1 MHSSYLDAIKQF
13 EGFTTKANWDYA
25 QFINGYGTKARF
37 QGEVISTAEAD
48 RRFRS
53 EISNARAIV
62 EKAAPDVDEG
72 TKAALTSLTFN
83 AGTSWVSS
91 GLGDAV
97 RRGDLDAAR
106 EIFQQY
112 NKAGGDVLPGL
123 VSRRAKEA
131 MWIGNPS
138 ALSQSQAVASSPVL
152 SQARAEMARAEV
164 SASASGPPVIMAR
177 GTHGASSSMAVQPPA
192 AQPVSSREFDALLS
206 AVKGED
212 KALDAKAA
220 LDDRNLDQA
229 GVASLGREK
238 IAELA
243 RLIGL
248 DLGQDLR
255 AKSEESPREV

>member
-25 QFINGYGTKARF
+25 QFTNGYGTKARF

-53 EISNARAIV
+53 EISQARAIV
-62 EKAAPDVDEG
+62 DKAAPDVDEG

-138 ALSQSQAVASSPVL
+138 ALAPSQAVASSPVL
-152 SQARAEMARAEV
+152 SQARAEMAQTGV
-164 SASASGPPVIMAR
+164 SGAASGPPIVMAR
-177 GTHGASSSMAVQPPA
+177 AASGAQSPMDVFQPRVQEM
-192 AQPVSSREFDALLS
+192 SSRDFDALLS
-206 AVKGED
+206 ALKGED
-212 KALDAKAA
+212 RALDAKAA
-220 LDDRNLDQA
+220 LDDRSLDQA
-229 GVASLGREK
+229 GVSSLGRDK

-255 AKSEESPREV
+255 AKGDQGRREA